1 MVSDTFQIPL
11 TRSMRRMTS
20 YGSGSN
26 ADPSRSAALRSFYG
40 GDENRLVELARQTLL
55 SHRIDAEAFPYNPL
69 LLCGGS
75 GTGKSFLAHCFAGI
89 WMDAATLVENASSDS
104 GSSRNVATFRNTQKT
119 QSQGKSPASSQGN
132 SQGNSANAHR
142 ILLTTGADWARSFAD
157 AIRKEQVAVWRDTC
171 RQASL
176 FILDDV
182 QQLFRRDGAQLELIQ
197 LMDEFLASDVPMI
210 VTSPTQPALLDRLDK
225 RLTSRLAGGLVIDLQ
240 PPSLASRKAIVR
252 EISARQTNPL
262 SEEAIDWFT
271 ETYRGTVP
279 SLQTMLFGALSG
291 LATKNYAVKDAPVS
305 KSMLRRLI
313 ESWESSKKVDL
324 AEIVRVVSRYTRISR
339 KEMIGS
345 TRKQNVVQ
353 ARSLAMYLA
362 KEVYGYS
369 LREIGHH
376 FGGRDHTTV
385 LHACKKIHERALG
398 DPVTKLAVEELRKT
412 LTAR

>member
-20 YGSGSN
+20 RGTGSA
-26 ADPSRSAALRSFYG
+26 ADPSRTDAVRSFYG
-40 GDENRLVELARQTLL
+40 GDENRLVDLARKTLL
-55 SHRIDAEAFPYNPL
+55 SHRIDAKSFPYSPL

-89 WMDAATLVENASSDS
+89 WLDAATLVENSRS
-104 GSSRNVATFRNTQKT
+104 GSAPQEKANPQTD
-119 QSQGKSPASSQGN
+119 N
-132 SQGNSANAHR
+132 SQQSTPQNAHR

-157 AIRKEQVAVWRDTC
+157 AIRKDQVPVWRETC

-182 QQLFRRDGAQLELIQ
+182 QQLVRREGAQLELIQ
-197 LMDEFLASDVPMI
+197 LLDEFLAADIPMI
-210 VTSPTQPALLDRLDK
+210 VTSPSQPALLDRLDK
-225 RLTSRLAGGLVIDLQ
+225 RLTSRLSGGLVIDLQ
-240 PPSLASRKAIVR
+240 PPNLESRKAIVR
-252 EISARQTNPL
+252 ELSARQTNPL

-279 SLQTMLFGALSG
+279 SLQTMLFGALAG
-291 LATKNYAVKDAPVS
+291 LATKNYAVKDAPIS
-305 KSMLRRLI
+305 KSLLRRLI
-313 ESWESSKKVDL
+313 DSWESSKKVEI
-324 AEIVRVVSRYTRISR
+324 AEVVRVVSRYTKISR
-339 KEMIGS
+339 KDIVGS
-345 TRKQNVVQ
+345 TRKQQVVQ
-353 ARSLAMYLA
+353 SRSLAMYLA

-385 LHACKKIHERALG
+385 LHACKKIHERSLA
-398 DPVTKLAVEELRKT
+398 DPVTKLAVEELRKI
-412 LTAR
+412 LAAR

>member
-11 TRSMRRMTS
+11 TRSMRRMSS
-20 YGSGSN
+20 YGSGPD

-75 GTGKSFLAHCFAGI
+75 GTGKSFLAHCFAGL
-89 WMDAATLVENASSDS
+89 WLDAATLVENSSSDPGMARKVALSRQSPNASS
-104 GSSRNVATFRNTQKT
+104 
-119 QSQGKSPASSQGN
+119 P
-132 SQGNSANAHR
+132 NAHR

-157 AIRKEQVAVWRDTC
+157 AIRKEQVPVWRDTC

-197 LMDEFLASDVPMI
+197 LMDELLATDVPMI
-210 VTSPTQPALLDRLDK
+210 VTSPAQPALLDRLDK

-240 PPSLASRKAIVR
+240 PPSLESRKAIVR

-291 LATKNYAVKDAPVS
+291 LATKNYAVKDAPIS
-305 KSMLRRLI
+305 KPMLRRLI

-324 AEIVRVVSRYTRISR
+324 AEIVRVVSRYTKISR

-345 TRKQNVVQ
+345 TRKQQVVQ

-385 LHACKKIHERALG
+385 LHACKKIHERSLG
-398 DPVTKLAVEELRKT
+398 DPVTKLAVEELRKI
-412 LTAR
+412 LAGR